1 MPPQV
6 KVSKEKILNTAFEMT
21 RESGFES
28 VTARKLAERL
38 NCSTQPIFRVYEN
51 MDALKRDLFFMGAD
65 MFSEYMKGKSSKK
78 TSKDPAY
85 LTLGMAYIEM
95 ARKEANLFK
104 LIAAIEDFQDDDIKE
119 FLLRGDVSEYLDSLP
134 DTESLSPKEKRELFM
149 AVWFITHGIAT
160 LVVSNRSGLSDKE
173 IRGLVT
179 KTYTGLLNEL
189 KGK

>member
-38 NCSTQPIFRVYEN
+38 ECSTQPIFRVYEN

-65 MFSEYMKGKSSKK
+65 LFSDYMQGKCKK
-78 TSKDPAY
+78 KNQKEPAY
-85 LTLGMAYIEM
+85 LTLGMAYIDI
-95 ARKEANLFK
+95 AKKEKNLFK

-119 FLLRGDVSEYLDSLP
+119 FLLRGDVSEYLETLP
-134 DTESLSPKEKRELFM
+134 NTETLQPKEKRELFM

-160 LVVSNRSGLSDKE
+160 LVVSNRSGLGDKE
-173 IRGLVT
+173 IRGLIT
-179 KTYTGLLNEL
+179 KAYTGLLNEL
-189 KGK
+189 KGN

>member
-6 KVSKEKILNTAFEMT
+6 KVSKEKILSTAFEMT

-38 NCSTQPIFRVYEN
+38 ECSTQPIFRVYEN
-51 MDALKRDLFFMGAD
+51 MEALKRELFFMGAD
-65 MFSEYMKGKSSKK
+65 MFSEYMQGKKRKK
-78 TSKDPAY
+78 NEPAY

-95 ARKEANLFK
+95 AKEETNLFK
-104 LIAAIEDFQDDDIKE
+104 LIAAIEDFGDEDVKE
-119 FLLRGDVSEYLDSLP
+119 FLLRGDVSEYLDALP
-134 DTESLSPKEKRELFM
+134 ETESLSVKEKRELFM
-149 AVWFITHGIAT
+149 AVWYITHGIAT
-160 LVVSNRSGLSDKE
+160 LVVSNRSGLSDEE
-173 IRGLVT
+173 IRGLIT

>member
-6 KVSKEKILNTAFEMT
+6 KVSKEKILSTAFEMT

-51 MDALKRDLFFMGAD
+51 MDALKRDVFFLGAD
-65 MFSEYMKGKSSKK
+65 LFSEYMLKKKGK
-78 TSKDPAY
+78 KDPTY
-85 LTLGMAYIEM
+85 LALGLAYIEI
-95 ARKEANLFK
+95 AKKEKNLFK
-104 LIAAIEDFQDDDIKE
+104 LIAAIEDFQADDIKE
-119 FLLRGDVSEYLDSLP
+119 FLLRGDVSEYLDTLP
-134 DTESLSPKEKRELFM
+134 EAESLSPKEKKELFM

-160 LVVSNRSGLSDKE
+160 LVVGNRSGLSDKE
-173 IRGLVT
+173 IRGLIT
-179 KTYTGLLNEL
+179 DAYFGLLNEL